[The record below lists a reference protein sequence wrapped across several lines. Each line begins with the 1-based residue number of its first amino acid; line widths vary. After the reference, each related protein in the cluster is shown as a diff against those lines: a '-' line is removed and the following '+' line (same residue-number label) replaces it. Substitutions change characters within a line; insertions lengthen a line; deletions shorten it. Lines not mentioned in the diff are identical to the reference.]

1 MDKKT
6 CLQCGTALVG
16 RIDKRFCMDQCRAL
30 YNNNSRSKDERLMSN
45 VNKVLRKNRRILRS
59 INPTGMS
66 VVRKEVLNELGFNF
80 NYFTSLYTTKEGNQY
95 LFCYDMGVLQ
105 LEDMKVRI
113 VEYQSYMKK

>member
-1 MDKKT
+1 MDKKN
-6 CLQCGTALVG
+6 CLQCGTVLVG
-16 RIDKRFCMDQCRAL
+16 RTDKRFCVDQCRAL
-30 YNNNSRSKDERLMSN
+30 YNNNNRSTDERLINN
-45 VNKVLRKNRRILRS
+45 VNKALRKNRRILRS

-80 NYFTSLYTTKEGNQY
+80 NYFTSLYTTKEGSQY

-105 LEDMKVRI
+105 LDDAKVRI

>member
-1 MDKKT
+1 MDKKK
-6 CLQCGTALVG
+6 CLQCGASFLG
-16 RIDKRFCMDQCRAL
+16 RTDKKFCTDQCRASF
-30 YNNNSRSKDERLMSN
+30 NNNTRSKDERLIIN

-95 LFCYDMGVLQ
+95 FFCYDMGVLQ
-105 LEDMKVRI
+105 LEDAKVRI